1 MAVIVDTNAL
11 SAWLDGDPAIEI
23 ILRQSSQLF
32 LSPIVLGEYQF
43 GILSSKYRDQYQAVL
58 KELLIDFQVVSI
70 DADTAVHY
78 AQIRKELKEAGT
90 PIPWHD
96 IWIAAQARQHQFK
109 VLTKDGHF
117 GKVQNMQILNW

>member
-23 ILRQSSQLF
+23 MLRQSSQLF

-43 GILSSKYRDQYQAVL
+43 GILSSKYRVQYQAVL